1 MKRIVDVLVDQ
12 FNRHTVKN
20 KNFDLLSD
28 VLYVGDTKVFEF
40 LENTLELDDDT
51 IGPIIDEWAMRVYR
65 DGNMPRIGDIIE
77 LTADMKE
84 DPNPVLK
91 GTKGEVLG
99 YTTNFTFKEDYID
112 VKWFNGRGLKLIV
125 GLDEFKIV
133 S

>member
-91 GTKGEVLG
+91 GTKGEVLE

>member
-51 IGPIIDEWAMRVYR
+51 IGPIIDEWTMRVYR

-91 GTKGEVLG
+91 GTKGEVLE